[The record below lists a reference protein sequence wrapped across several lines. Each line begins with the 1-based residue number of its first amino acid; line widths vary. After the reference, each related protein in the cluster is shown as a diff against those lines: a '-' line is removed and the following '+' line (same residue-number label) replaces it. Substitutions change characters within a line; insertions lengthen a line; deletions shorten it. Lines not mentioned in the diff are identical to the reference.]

1 METKTITISVARWY
15 GKTEYYRYMPRTM
28 FAALEK
34 AFISGEATAIVS
46 LSDFEKTIANA

>member
-1 METKTITISVARWY
+1 METITISVARWY

-34 AFISGEATAIVS
+34 AFISGEATAVVALTDLEQVITAVY
-46 LSDFEKTIANA
+46 A